1 MGLMKMTDQEICEV
15 AKPILLDTI
24 QGANN
29 KDWVQFSKHMPERDS
44 SDIESRKD
52 VERQWD
58 EDDYLTKYTDKPE
71 FLGVIRKSECV
82 VVLWKLRTTIN
93 EEEYLER
100 LILEEMNGRVYQIG
114 IWTD

>member
-1 MGLMKMTDQEICEV
+1 MGLKDMSDQEIYEV

-24 QGANN
+24 YGANN
-29 KDWVQFSKHMPERDS
+29 KDWIQFSKHMPERHS
-44 SDIESRKD
+44 SNLESKKD

-58 EDDYLTKYTDKPE
+58 EDESLTKYTDKPE
-71 FLGVIRKSECV
+71 FLGVIRKSDYV

-93 EEEYLER
+93 DEEYLER
-100 LILEEMNGRVYQIG
+100 LILEEKKGKLYQIG